1 MTTIGMVIAV
11 IAGSTGAADLRATG
25 LRCEYLEDPVGIDA
39 VHPRL
44 GWILESGTRGQ
55 GQTAYRIL
63 VASSDAKLDEDAGD
77 LWDSGKVASSE
88 QNQIEYAGRPLASD
102 QECFWKVRV
111 WDRDGL
117 ASAWSATARWRT
129 ALLRPED
136 WKARWIQP
144 AGRTKPALR
153 DCRWVWFPEGEP
165 ARSAPPG
172 VRFFRKEFRIA
183 EDARIERASMHLTAD
198 NRFRLFA
205 NGAEVGSGTAWEM
218 IHEVDLTPHVR
229 PGLNAI
235 GIAATNDGPSPS
247 PAGVIGV
254 LVIALTGG
262 AERTE
267 GTEMRIRVDSS
278 WKTSAEER
286 DGWKAAGFDDGDW
299 PAAKELGAF
308 GSEPW
313 KQPAAA
319 AGPLPLF
326 RKAFAIEKPVRRAV
340 VHVCGLGHY
349 ELSLDGRK
357 VGDRFLDP
365 AWSVYEQ
372 TVYYA
377 TYDITA
383 RLGISPH
390 AFGAMLGKGFYN
402 TAGDRRVH
410 GVNADRPLA
419 LILQA
424 HITFDDGTEKIIAS
438 DGSWRT
444 APGPITH
451 SAILGGEDYDARR
464 LPAGWDRPVFDDSA
478 WDRAIETEGPGGMLA
493 ATFAPPMRF
502 HDVFSPVRIDEP
514 APGICVYDFGQNAS
528 AVPRLRIRGAA
539 GRTVKL
545 TPAEQRHGMTPR
557 RNDGK
562 GRVNPAG
569 VGTPNYFRYTLRG
582 GASEEWTPQF
592 SYSGFQFLEVE
603 GAVPAGRPNPDDL
616 PVIESLVSIHVRN
629 DAPAAGRFECS
640 NPLFNRID
648 GIIDWAVRSNLSHVL
663 TDCPHREKLGWLE
676 VAYLMGPSIAGRY
689 DIARFY
695 GKVARDCADSRKPDG
710 MVPTVAPSYP
720 AFGGGFAYTP
730 EWGAAAVVVPWQVY
744 EWYGDRTV
752 LAASYATMKG
762 FVDYMRETSSDLVP
776 RPGLG
781 DWYDYGHGKPVG
793 ASQFTPTE
801 LSAMAT
807 FRRCA
812 LIVAGAARIL
822 GKPDEARVYADLAA
836 EIARAFNARFF
847 DGKSEYKNHG
857 SPQAANSMALVTGMV
872 PPDRESAV
880 LARIVEDIRGRGNQQ
895 TAGDIAHWYLLQAL
909 GRHGRHDVI
918 YDMTARTDMGSY
930 GFIVENGWTSM
941 PEAWDAN
948 TGASMNHCMLG
959 HIQEWFF
966 GDVGG
971 IRPDPEAPGF
981 RRFTIAPQPAG
992 DLAWARDRYDSIRG
1006 PIESEWR
1013 RDGGRFLLRVT
1024 IPCNTTATVF
1034 LPAADAESIRESG
1047 RPLAQAEG
1055 VKRIRM
1061 ETGAAVL
1068 SVEGGTYAF
1077 ESRAPR

>member
-1 MTTIGMVIAV
+1 MTAIGMMLLSLV
-11 IAGSTGAADLRATG
+11 GSAGAADLRATG
-25 LRCEYLEDPVGIDA
+25 LRCEYLVDPIAIDA
-39 VHPRL
+39 ARPRL
-44 GWILESGTRGQ
+44 SWLVDSATRGQ
-55 GQTAYRIL
+55 RQTAYRIL
-63 VASSDAKLDEDAGD
+63 VASSEAKLAGDGAD
-77 LWDSGKVASSE
+77 LWDSGKVTSSE
-88 QNQIEYAGRPLASD
+88 QNQIEYAGRPLASN

-111 WDRDGL
+111 WDREGM
-117 ASAWSATARWRT
+117 ASVWSATARWRT

-136 WKARWIQP
+136 WKARWIGAARSEATP
-144 AGRTKPALR
+144 LR
-153 DCRWVWFPEGEP
+153 DCRWVWYPEGEP
-165 ARSAPPG
+165 ARSAPPAT
-172 VRFFRKEFRIA
+172 RFFRKEFKLPA
-183 EDARIERASMHLTAD
+183 DARIARASMSLTAD

-205 NGAEVGSGTAWEM
+205 NGIEAGAGAAWEM
-218 IHEVDLTPHVR
+218 IHEIDLAPQLR

-235 GIAATNDGPSPS
+235 GIAAANDGPTPS
-247 PAGVIGV
+247 PAGVIGE
-254 LVIALTGG
+254 LVIALAG
-262 AERTE
+262 

-278 WKTSAEER
+278 WKSSQEER
-286 DGWKAAGFDDGDW
+286 EGWRSAGFDDSTW
-299 PAAKELGAF
+299 PAAKELAPF

-313 KQPAAA
+313 KQPASV
-319 AGPLPLF
+319 GPLPLF
-326 RKAFAIEKPVRRAV
+326 RKEFAMMKPIRRAI
-340 VHVCGLGHY
+340 VHVSGLGHY
-349 ELSLDGRK
+349 ELLIDGGK

-365 AWSVYEQ
+365 AWSVYEK

-383 RLGISPH
+383 QLPIGLH
-390 AFGAMLGKGFYN
+390 AFGVMLGKGFYN
-402 TAGDRRVH
+402 TAGDRRIH
-410 GVNADRPLA
+410 GVSADRPLK

-424 HITFDDGTEKIIAS
+424 HLTFEDGTEEIIAS

-451 SAILGGEDYDARR
+451 SAILGGEDHDARR
-464 LPAGWDRPVFDDSA
+464 LPAGWDRSGFDDSA
-478 WDRAIETEGPGGMLA
+478 WDRAVETEGPGGALA
-493 ATFAPPMRF
+493 ASSSPPMKM
-502 HDVFSPVRIDEP
+502 HDVFAPVRIEEP
-514 APGICVYDFGQNAS
+514 APGIYVYDFGQNAS
-528 AVPRLRIRGAA
+528 AVPRLRARGKA
-539 GRTVKL
+539 GQAVKL
-545 TPAEQRHGMTPR
+545 TPAEQRHGMAPR

-582 GASEEWTPQF
+582 GESEEWMPQF
-592 SYSGFQFLEVE
+592 SYSGFQYLEVE
-603 GAVPAGRPNPDDL
+603 GVVPTGRPNPDGL
-616 PVIESLVSIHVRN
+616 PVIEELASIHVRN
-629 DAPAAGRFECS
+629 DAPFAGRFECS

-648 GIIDWAVRSNLSHVL
+648 RIIDWAVRSNMAHVL

-695 GKVARDCADSRKPDG
+695 GKVARDCAESQKPDG

-752 LAASYATMKG
+752 LAANFAAMRG
-762 FVDYMRETSSDLVP
+762 FVDYMRATSTDLVP

-807 FRRCA
+807 FRRCT
-812 LIVAGAARIL
+812 LIVSGAARIL
-822 GKPDEARVYADLAA
+822 GRPDDERRYAVLAS
-836 EIARAFNARFF
+836 EIERAFNARFF
-847 DGKSEYKNHG
+847 DGKAEYKNHG

-872 PPDRESAV
+872 PPDRKNAV
-880 LARIVEDIRGRGNQQ
+880 LARIVEDIRARKNQQ
-895 TAGDIAHWYLLQAL
+895 TAGDIAHGYLLQAL
-909 GRHGRHDVI
+909 GRHGRHDLI
-918 YDMTARTDMGSY
+918 FDMTSRTDMGSY

-966 GDVGG
+966 GDVAG

-981 RRFTIAPQPAG
+981 ARFAIAPRPVG
-992 DLAWARDRYDSIRG
+992 GLAWARGRYESIRG
-1006 PIESEWR
+1006 AIESEWKK
-1013 RDGGRFLLRVT
+1013 DGDRFALHVT
-1024 IPCNTTATVF
+1024 IPCNAVASVH
-1034 LPAADAESIRESG
+1034 LPAAEAESILESG
-1047 RPLAQAEG
+1047 RPLAEAAG
-1055 VKRIRM
+1055 VRLVRM
-1061 ETGAAVL
+1061 EAGAAVL
-1068 SVEGGTYAF
+1068 AVEGGTYAF
-1077 ESRAPR
+1077 ESKAPR